1 MHPFSNSHSASTTFP
16 QASSD
21 YRDAFQGQFHQR
33 WNHLNDH
40 HVRALAWLLDSPD
53 LLNTQAPQWQGK
65 IAHIGGADDG
75 NLKVRQSLATWLEA
89 LDSNLEKL
97 QVLHAFMNTLSSTR
111 LGLYAE
117 KLMAFYFQQQEILVA
132 HGLQIRTEKG
142 STIGEFDFLLRQPFG
157 LVHWEF
163 ATKFYLLETV
173 DGNLVADDF
182 IGPNLTDSLG
192 QKIQK
197 ILSRQLMLSDN
208 PVAKAY
214 LTEPVV
220 STLALI
226 KGWLFYQHDGFI
238 VPTALG
244 VSAGHCRGY
253 WCALSQLEIDDNFRY
268 LILPKQR
275 WLAPAK
281 ATLAD
286 TLSAAEAREV
296 LMLHF
301 NQDSGPVLLATL
313 RVCGDEGLE
322 SRRGFVVPDD
332 WATRAAT
339 TRRLA
344 TVKVAVKP

>member
-1 MHPFSNSHSASTTFP
+1 MRPFSNSRSTSTSFP

-21 YRDAFQGQFHQR
+21 HWDGFQGRFHQR

-53 LLNTQAPQWQGK
+53 LLNTQASQWQGK
-65 IAHIGGADDG
+65 IAHIGRADDG
-75 NLKVRQSLATWLEA
+75 NLKVNQRWATWLEA
-89 LDSNLEKL
+89 LDSKPEKL
-97 QVLHAFMNTLSSTR
+97 QVLHAFMDTLSSTR

-132 HGLQIRTEKG
+132 HGLQVRTEKG
-142 STIGEFDFLLRQPFG
+142 STVGEFDFLLRQPSG

-197 ILSRQLMLSDN
+197 ILSRQLMLSQN
-208 PVAKAY
+208 PVATAY

-220 STLALI
+220 SALALI

-238 VPTALG
+238 VPTGLG

-253 WCALSQLEIDDNFRY
+253 WCAWSQLVIDDNFRY

-281 ATLAD
+281 ASLTD
-286 TLSAAEAREV
+286 TLTAAELSNA
-296 LMLHF
+296 LLLHF

-313 RVCGDEGLE
+313 RVCDNEGLE
-322 SRRGFVVPDD
+322 SRRGFIVPDD

-344 TVKVAVKP
+344 TVKVALKS